1 MGELKSLTYK
11 TPSKASPFEQ
21 TERLQFLAGQLR
33 SISEDLRDDVAA
45 AYRGNRD
52 GALKHSIDS
61 AFTALGSRTNTYLHD
76 LNAGDVA
83 STGVLAA
90 NGSYN
95 RAVESAVGAF
105 ATAQL
110 ALVRL
115 LEKRIGELLEK
126 MRWSM
131 FLTGAL
137 AALSIFMAA
146 MTHWHVVR
154 PLRRFENVASAVRDL
169 KDYGLRVDYSGRD
182 EIGRLVSA
190 FNDMLAEL
198 ASAHERERSKQHELA
213 RNTRLTTMG
222 AMTAS
227 IAHEINQPLAAI
239 VNNSNAAHRWLSN
252 TPPNLD
258 EARAA
263 LKSIVREGHRAS
275 DVIGSVRAIFK
286 RDSRGKDRLTINDV
300 IEEILTLVQG
310 DIRRYKILLGKELSP
325 GLPQVVADRTQ
336 LQQVIMNLT
345 MNAIET
351 MAMVT
356 DRERRLVIQ
365 SHVLDAGNLE
375 ITIKDFGFG
384 INPSEKDRIFDAFY
398 TTKSEGMGMGLF
410 ICRSIIEAHGGRLS
424 ASPGIDHGSVFH
436 VVIPSVQ

>member
-1 MGELKSLTYK
+1 MFKDLRTSTKLVILCGVFMIAIGVTTYNLVREKLIAIEFARKELVGAKYLAVVGRFFATVLDGAPSDASFTSNSVSGREILKELSEAQINLGATFQIDAPVQALAASMQLWSTNVASDTAPAFALGVFSKARQLASRIADDSNPTLDPDLDSYYIQNLVTRKLPEFFQQLGELKSLTYK

-154 PLRRFENVASAVRDL
+154 PLRRFENVASAVRDS

-182 EIGRLVSA
+182 EIGRLV
-190 FNDMLAEL
+190 LCIQR
-198 ASAHERERSKQHELA
+198 HA
-213 RNTRLTTMG
+213 RG
-222 AMTAS
+222 AGLG
-227 IAHEINQPLAAI
+227 P
-239 VNNSNAAHRWLSN
+239 R
-252 TPPNLD
+252 
-258 EARAA
+258 AR
-263 LKSIVREGHRAS
+263 
-275 DVIGSVRAIFK
+275 
-286 RDSRGKDRLTINDV
+286 
-300 IEEILTLVQG
+300 
-310 DIRRYKILLGKELSP
+310 
-325 GLPQVVADRTQ
+325 
-336 LQQVIMNLT
+336 
-345 MNAIET
+345 AIET
-351 MAMVT
+351 ARACAQYAI
-356 DRERRLVIQ
+356 D
-365 SHVLDAGNLE
+365 D
-375 ITIKDFGFG
+375 
-384 INPSEKDRIFDAFY
+384 
-398 TTKSEGMGMGLF
+398 
-410 ICRSIIEAHGGRLS
+410 HGGDDRFDRS
-424 ASPGIDHGSVFH
+424 RD
-436 VVIPSVQ
+436 